1 MEDFLQKVYDGV
13 RNGDKFGEM
22 VNIGLVKM
30 KIKKGALLIINKSA
44 VQACLDAGL
53 FVEKYTD
60 PGVKNVSI
68 VTYKPVTLP
77 EATDPNF
84 HKKVGKILGFLTP
97 INLDDKPI
105 DRKAMTIY
113 INITNRGRKSTK
125 FVFSEMIFGKSDK
138 AISTYIQKYVDGIAK
153 MKLPPEF
160 KIIEII
166 PEIKNH

>member
-30 KIKKGALLIINKSA
+30 KIKKGALLDINKSA

-53 FVEKYTD
+53 FVEKYTQ
-60 PGVKNVSI
+60 PNLKNLSI

-97 INLDDKPI
+97 IDLDDQPI
-105 DRKAMTIY
+105 DRKGMSIY
-113 INITNRGRKSTK
+113 INITKGGRKSTK
-125 FVFSEMIFGKSDK
+125 FVFGEVIFGKSDK